1 MIKNKIFVSFDY
13 DRDRNYYYLLTA
25 WNENPSIEFSII
37 DRTPSEVQSG
47 RVDVVKQVL
56 SRKINEADVTLA
68 LIGEDINR
76 PHPDRRLIGYVNWQ
90 NYEIERSIDAGKRVI
105 GVRLA
110 RGNRLPDAMRRMG
123 CAVADGFSLDSVLT
137 LLRRS

>member
-1 MIKNKIFVSFDY
+1 MIKRKVFVSFDY
-13 DRDRNYYYLLTA
+13 DKDRRYYHLLTA

-37 DRTPSEVQSG
+37 DRTPSEVQSR

-76 PHPDRRLIGYVNWQ
+76 PHPDRRLIGCINWQ
-90 NYEIERSIDAGKRVI
+90 NYEIGKSIDAGKRVV

-110 RGNRLPDAMRRMG
+110 RGNRLPDAMWGTG
-123 CAVADGFSLDSVLT
+123 CPVIDGFSLDSIHA